1 MMLLLLLPAVD
12 RETMAHCAAAA
23 AIVAATSELIA
34 SESRAFD
41 DLAHD
46 MIDVATAF
54 VISATAVVLTAS
66 RGLKKKNKFKKKILL
81 IFTILNFS
89 TFVIH
94 NFVIYY

>member
-46 MIDVATAF
+46 MIDVATAL

-66 RGLKKKNKFKKKILL
+66 RGLKKKIINSRK
-81 IFTILNFS
+81 N
-89 TFVIH
+89 TFDIH
-94 NFVIYY
+94 HLKLFYLRYL